1 MPKAHD
7 LSVPLPVAALA
18 MASGMAI
25 GLWALG
31 RRFARDYLR
40 RYGTIPPN
48 TWMFKREP
56 DPDLERT
63 RRFALVVLPILVA
76 SLLIYLA
83 RP

>member
-1 MPKAHD
+1 MAHD
-7 LSVPLPVAALA
+7 PSMPLPVAALA

-25 GLWALG
+25 GLWVLG

-40 RYGTIPPN
+40 RYGAIPPN
-48 TWMFKREP
+48 TWMFKRER

-63 RRFALVVLPILVA
+63 RRFALVALPILVA